1 VVLVLLL
8 LILAG
13 YLTITLL
20 LLVLSGY
27 AVVVA
32 LLLGLVGYYA
42 VCFAALAWYFR
53 KARAKLEQEA
63 LRDYRV

>member
-1 VVLVLLL
+1 VILVLLL

-20 LLVLSGY
+20 LIALSGY

-32 LLLGLVGYYA
+32 LLVGLAGYYA
-42 VCFAALAWYFR
+42 VCFAVLAWYFR
-53 KARAKLEQEA
+53 KARAKLAAMKQQA
-63 LRDYRV
+63 PRD